1 MLLIPTCSFFEIVP
15 CAAHALVS
23 PASASKSL
31 IDFPASSTW
40 SQKQGLIS
48 GETLDFDYALLCTG
62 SSYPSGV
69 KPDMTKL
76 QDRAIT
82 AAKTVVVVGGGSV
95 GVEVASE
102 VADAFP
108 DKKVT
113 IVASGDLLDRMAP
126 SAQQYAEEW
135 MKKHNVEVLT
145 GERISDWGGLDDN
158 MPAAA
163 TLKTSSGRTLAADL
177 AFKCVGVTPATGTY
191 AASLSSEQL
200 GPRGAIEV
208 YPTLQVKGWRNVF
221 AAGDCNSIAEEKTAA
236 MAGLSALAAAGNIIA
251 LDSGKELKP
260 YFERIF
266 GGVKPPVCGGTS
278 LGSHEG
284 VMQMGPLNV
293 QIGKAPAT
301 VKGFITWMFGRIV
314 GGSRFWGFLYR
325 RMQNLMASGMA
336 KEARRVA
343 AAAATVSVAPASG

>member
-1 MLLIPTCSFFEIVP
+1 M
-15 CAAHALVS
+15 
-23 PASASKSL
+23 
-31 IDFPASSTW
+31 
-40 SQKQGLIS
+40 Q
-48 GETLDFDYALLCTG
+48 
-62 SSYPSGV
+62 
-69 KPDMTKL
+69 
-76 QDRAIT
+76 IT

-145 GERISDWGGLDDN
+145 GERIRYGAEGAGARAGSAGLMSVNTTICVLANCRSDWGGLDDN

-208 YPTLQVKGWRNVF
+208 YPTLQV
-221 AAGDCNSIAEEKTAA
+221 S
-236 MAGLSALAAAGNIIA
+236 AAAACQPNSKRWAFAPASIQ
-251 LDSGKELKP
+251 
-260 YFERIF
+260 
-266 GGVKPPVCGGTS
+266 
-278 LGSHEG
+278 H
-284 VMQMGPLNV
+284 LN
-293 QIGKAPAT
+293 PAT
-301 VKGFITWMFGRIV
+301 VNHCSLGTGQGLAQRVCCWRLQQHCRGEDRGDGWPV
-314 GGSRFWGFLYR
+314 CTGGSWKHHCTRQR
-325 RMQNLMASGMA
+325 QRV
-336 KEARRVA
+336 EALL
-343 AAAATVSVAPASG
+343 